1 MYVKREK
8 KTTTKNLIWSI
19 KFASASFHFNHSL
32 DFLYMAKRTVE
43 DTILEPMEQSTTQ
56 DKKIKII
63 SADSLEEDFLLE
75 DDFVPGDYASGDEG
89 DFVDTS
95 AMLSDIEED
104 LPQSESTSVV
114 EELGGKKKKR
124 KLEASGSNRTEI
136 GGDKKDKKVKKVKE
150 TFEENSISLG
160 LLENEKLVDKIAE
173 KQMRALPN
181 LSPIEMDDLRITG
194 KLLK

>member
-1 MYVKREK
+1 
-8 KTTTKNLIWSI
+8 
-19 KFASASFHFNHSL
+19 
-32 DFLYMAKRTVE
+32 MAKRTVE

-89 DFVDTS
+89 DLVDTS

-194 KLLK
+194 KLLKR

>member
-1 MYVKREK
+1 
-8 KTTTKNLIWSI
+8 
-19 KFASASFHFNHSL
+19 
-32 DFLYMAKRTVE
+32 MAKRTVE

>member
-1 MYVKREK
+1 MV
-8 KTTTKNLIWSI
+8 
-19 KFASASFHFNHSL
+19 
-32 DFLYMAKRTVE
+32 KRTVE
-43 DTILEPMEQSTTQ
+43 EIISEESIEQNLNQ

-75 DDFVPGDYASGDEG
+75 DDFLPGDYASGDEG
-89 DFVDTS
+89 DLVDTS
-95 AMLSDIEED
+95 TMLSDIEED
-104 LPQSESTSVV
+104 LLQFQSESTSVVV

-136 GGDKKDKKVKKVKE
+136 GADKKDKKVKKVKE
-150 TFEENSISLG
+150 TYEENSISLG

-194 KLLK
+194 KLLYS